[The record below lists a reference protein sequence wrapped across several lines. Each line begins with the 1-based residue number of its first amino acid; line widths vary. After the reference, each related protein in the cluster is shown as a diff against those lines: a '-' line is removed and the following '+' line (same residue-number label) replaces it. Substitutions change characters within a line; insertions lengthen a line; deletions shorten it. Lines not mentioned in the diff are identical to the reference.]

1 MIKQE
6 NMIVNMTD
14 ESYFWS
20 HMRKFLILVMATILD
35 GAWAVRDQIE
45 RVYQKSFQAKFGKIG
60 SVVQRGEEIFKLF
73 LICQNESIGRAQ

>member
-14 ESYFWS
+14 GSYFWS
-20 HMRKFLILVMATILD
+20 HMRKFLILVMTTILD

-45 RVYQKSFQAKFGKIG
+45 RVYQVFSSQ
-60 SVVQRGEEIFKLF
+60 VW
-73 LICQNESIGRAQ
+73 